1 MDQLINSNDIISND
15 TSIQQ
20 TQTAAKRKIYCKE
33 CNNKRKRIA
42 SSENPQICHVCYK
55 AKNLVQSGNKII
67 DDFIRHTNVHIATSY
82 AKKMKFVPYNKF
94 KNVEL
99 IAEGGFSEIYK
110 ATWIGSRK
118 RNQQIV
124 LKKLNNSKNITSK
137 ELNEVCTILYN
148 NLIILSLVNKNLL

>member
-55 AKNLVQSGNKII
+55 AKKLVQSGNQII
-67 DDFIRHTNVHIATSY
+67 DDFIRHTNIHNTT
-82 AKKMKFVPYNKF
+82 AKKMKFVPYNQF
-94 KNVEL
+94 KNVEF
-99 IAEGGFSEIYK
+99 IAE
-110 ATWIGSRK
+110 
-118 RNQQIV
+118 
-124 LKKLNNSKNITSK
+124 
-137 ELNEVCTILYN
+137 
-148 NLIILSLVNKNLL
+148 